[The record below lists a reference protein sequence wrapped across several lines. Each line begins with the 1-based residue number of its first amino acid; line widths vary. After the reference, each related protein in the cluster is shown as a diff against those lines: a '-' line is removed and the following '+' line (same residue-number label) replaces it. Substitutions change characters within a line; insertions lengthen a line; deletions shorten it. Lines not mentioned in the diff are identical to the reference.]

1 MKRNLLIILSL
12 LLLILCGCGNGAENT
27 ASKDSS
33 SQSSSVPSETVSEPL
48 SEPSSESSSETTSF
62 THTEMST
69 FITTTVSAAATPEAS
84 TESEKPP
91 ETSLLPEDYENAI
104 VKTAEGLLGI
114 DFAEGGASPAEGF
127 DNSGFIYYVL
137 RKNGYIGCPR
147 GLDEQAVWGDAVGYD
162 EIKPGDVVFFAND
175 PGGSAAFGGIYA
187 GGGIMIYSPFPGEK
201 VKTADITTNY
211 WKTRFATA
219 LSL

>member
-33 SQSSSVPSETVSEPL
+33 SQSSSVPSETVSE
-48 SEPSSESSSETTSF
+48 STTGTVPF
-62 THTEMST
+62 THTETST
-69 FITTTVSAAATPEAS
+69 SITTTVSAAATPEAS

-137 RKNGYIGCPR
+137 RKNGYVGCPR